1 MKFDFTTIGKIDEIE
16 DIKRNINNIM
26 SIPAGSIPLSRGL
39 GVSWSNLDNIS
50 EDLENDIITELAEK
64 IAEYEPRVSLSEVT
78 FDYDTNGKA
87 TLNIVLEG
95 GEENE

>member
-1 MKFDFTTIGKIDEIE
+1 MEFKISTTGTVNEIE
-16 DIKRNINNIM
+16 DIKKCLNNIM
-26 SIPAGSIPLSRGL
+26 SIPEGSIPLSRGL

-50 EDLENDIITELAEK
+50 EDLENEIVTELAEK

-87 TLNIVLEG
+87 TLNIFLEG
-95 GEENE
+95 GEEDE